1 MKRKRAAAL
10 ISAMVFACGIAGCS
24 IEKAGT
30 ASVSYVQEVVE
41 RSSSSNKDDPAD
53 NDVVNEVA
61 TGTITGGEN
70 SGPDDSVALPEP
82 GTAIID
88 QNFDDGG
95 NGHFSIY
102 NNGGSCKISNQDNEL
117 AVDIQRCGDVDY
129 GNQVYYDGFK
139 LDKGAVYV
147 LSFDLSSTVDRKVA
161 CRIQLNGGDYHAY
174 FEGSIHAGAQ
184 MQHFEEEF
192 TMEEDSDPAPRFC
205 FNMGLM
211 DDMSADPGDHTVRI
225 DNVRLVAKDVSG
237 ATAGAGLPSYPDAVT
252 SQIGFRP
259 DDVKT
264 VVVRNAEDGGSFSL
278 INDKTGKVVYK
289 GELGELRY
297 DEAAQKRVRIGD
309 FSGYKTRGIYHIH
322 VITEA
327 AVQDTPPF
335 EIGND
340 IYDAMFR
347 DTLRMLYEQRCGMK
361 VKGQSSAFSHD
372 SCHTGKALI
381 YGTSKVID
389 VSGGWHDAGDYGRYV
404 VSGAKTVA
412 DLLWAYRDYDV
423 RSDELGIPESGNKIP
438 DILDEA
444 RYELDWMLKMQDEE
458 TGGVYHKVTC
468 KVFPETVGPVDETDQ
483 LIVSPV
489 STAATGD
496 FAAVMAMASEIYRQ
510 IDPDFSKKAKAAAEK
525 AFEYIRDTKDTAGFT
540 NPADIV
546 TGEYP
551 DHGTED
557 EILWAAVELYLAGD
571 KDCAEVIRRRWNP
584 DIMKMGLGWA
594 KMTGYACGDLIRGA
608 GSELKDVTE
617 TMKKNLLKD
626 ADELLEQT
634 EKSAYGCSLGK
645 NFSWG
650 SNMTAANNGM
660 LLELAADVT
669 GDEKY
674 RQAAHEQIGYLL
686 GKNPLGYCFVTGYG
700 TLSPINPHHR
710 PSQLAGNA
718 MKGMLVGG
726 PNKNLEDPYAKA
738 VLEGQPAG
746 MCYVDNS
753 QSYSTNEVA
762 IYWNSPLIYLL
773 AGK

>member
-1 MKRKRAAAL
+1 MKKNRAAAL
-10 ISAMVFACGIAGCS
+10 LSAMIFACGIAGCS
-24 IEKAGT
+24 AEKAGT
-30 ASVSYVQEVVE
+30 VSVSSVKETVQ
-41 RSSSSNKDDPAD
+41 RSSSEKENATDD
-53 NDVVNEVA
+53 NVVNGVA
-61 TGTITGGEN
+61 TGTITGGEAGT
-70 SGPDDSVALPEP
+70 SDDSVALPEP
-82 GTAIID
+82 GSAIID

-95 NGHFSIY
+95 NGHFCIY
-102 NNGGSCKISNQDNEL
+102 NNGGSCKISNENNEL
-117 AVDIQRCGDVDY
+117 VVDIQRCGDVDY

-147 LSFDLSSTVDRKVA
+147 LSFDLASTIDRKVA
-161 CRIQLNGGDYHAY
+161 CRIQINGGDYHAY
-174 FEGSIHAGAQ
+174 FEQTMKAGSE
-184 MQHFEEEF
+184 MKHFEQEF

-205 FNMGLM
+205 FNMGYM
-211 DDMSADPGDHTVRI
+211 DDMSEDPGDHAVRI

-259 DDVKT
+259 DDVKS
-264 VVVRNAEDGGSFSL
+264 VVVRNAEDGGSYSL

-289 GELGELRY
+289 GELGKLQY
-297 DEAAQKRVRIGD
+297 DQAAQKQVRVGD
-309 FSGYKTRGIYHIH
+309 FSDYRTRGIYHIH
-322 VITEA
+322 VTTA
-327 AVQDTPPF
+327 SAVQDTPPF

-340 IYDAMFR
+340 IYDEMFR
-347 DTLRMLYEQRCGMK
+347 DTLRMLYLQRCGMK
-361 VKGQSSAFSHD
+361 VKSQDGSFSHD
-372 SCHTGKALI
+372 SCHTKKALI

-412 DLLWAYRDYDV
+412 DLLWAYEDYGV
-423 RSDELGIPESGNKIP
+423 KSDDLGIPESGNRIP

-458 TGGVYHKVTC
+458 TGGVYHKVSC
-468 KVFPETVGPVDETDQ
+468 KVFPETVGPEDETDQ
-483 LIVSPV
+483 LIVAPV

-496 FAAVMAMASEIYRQ
+496 FAAVMAKASVVFRQ
-510 IDPDFSKKAKAAAEK
+510 IDPAFSEKAYAAAKK
-525 AFEYIRDTKDTAGFT
+525 AFEYVRDKKDTAGFT
-540 NPADIV
+540 NPEDIV

-571 KDCAEVIRRRWNP
+571 KDCAKSIRERWDP
-584 DIMKMGLGWA
+584 DIMKAGFGWA
-594 KMTGYACGDLIRGA
+594 KMTGYACTDLIRKA
-608 GSELKDVTE
+608 GSEMDDVTG
-617 TMKKNLLKD
+617 TMKKMLLTD
-626 ADELLEQT
+626 ADALLEQT

-645 NFSWG
+645 DFSWG
-650 SNMTAANNGM
+650 SNMTVANNGI
-660 LLELAADVT
+660 LLEIASEIT
-669 GDEKY
+669 GEEKY
-674 RQAAHEQIGYLL
+674 KTAAHEQIGYLL
-686 GKNPLGYCFVTGYG
+686 GENPLGYCFVTGYG

-710 PSQLAGNA
+710 PSQLAGSA

-738 VLEGQPAG
+738 VLDGQPAG
-746 MCYVDNS
+746 MCYVDNA